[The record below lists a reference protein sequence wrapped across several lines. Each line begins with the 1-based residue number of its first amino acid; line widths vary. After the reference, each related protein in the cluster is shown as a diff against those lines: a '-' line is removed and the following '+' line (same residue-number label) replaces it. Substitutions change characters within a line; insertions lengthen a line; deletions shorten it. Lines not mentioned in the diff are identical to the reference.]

1 MLRIKGRC
9 GVMDKLDELIIREF
23 YMNEKT
29 ELGRMTIRALCDVLG
44 VDLE

>member
-1 MLRIKGRC
+1 
-9 GVMDKLDELIIREF
+9 MDSMDELIIREF
-23 YMNEKT
+23 YSNEKT

>member
-1 MLRIKGRC
+1 
-9 GVMDKLDELIIREF
+9 MDDLEELIIREF

>member
-1 MLRIKGRC
+1 MGSDY
-9 GVMDKLDELIIREF
+9 VMDDMELLMIREF
-23 YMNEKT
+23 YENEKT